1 MSIEVGAVFGLNH
14 VWRDKIEQWHKDCIG
29 ARKKQGSAVMCWGRI
44 SWGWKGPFYVWSAE
58 TKQEKSPA
66 MRTIVEL
73 NTKGG
78 EEEKRLNDL
87 WRQSEQ
93 WKLLL
98 ERELA
103 EARLARIAGKETGE
117 KVKTT
122 QSWRGKKYKIKNVE
136 RGDSRGGDSW
146 RYVHL
151 LCKPLLWP
159 TCKERES
166 LNPQFRLMEDNAP
179 SHDSDFT
186 NREREKFGVEKVDWP
201 RNSPDFNP
209 IEGIW
214 WLMKRRIPRRRGSK
228 EICTPAAMAV
238 ALKEKWVSITIGEI
252 NQEIVKL
259 PKIMEN
265 CIRQSGGNKFQ
276 A

>member
-14 VWRDKIEQWHKDCIG
+14 VWRDKTEQWHEDCIG
-29 ARKKQGSAVMCWGRI
+29 TRKKQGAAVMCWGMI
-44 SWGWKGPFYVWSAE
+44 SWSWKGPFYVWSAE
-58 TKQEKSPA
+58 TKEEKA
-66 MRTIVEL
+66 EAAHTIAEL
-73 NTKGG
+73 NAKGG
-78 EEEKRLNDL
+78 AEEKRLNDL
-87 WRQSEQ
+87 WRQSEE
-93 WKLLL
+93 WKLSQ
-98 ERELA
+98 ETELD
-103 EARLARIAGKETGE
+103 EARVARIAGKAIGQ

-122 QSWRGKKYKIKNVE
+122 QSWRGKKYKIKKLE
-136 RGDSRGGDSW
+136 RGDSKGVDSW
-146 RYVHL
+146 RYVQV

-159 TCKERES
+159 TCKERGS
-166 LNPQFRLMEDNAP
+166 SNPQFRLMEDNAP

-201 RNSPDFNP
+201 PNSPDFNP
-209 IEGIW
+209 IERIW
-214 WLMKRRIPRRRGSK
+214 WLMKHRILRRRGSEK
-228 EICTPAAMAV
+228 ICTPVAMAV
-238 ALKEKWVSITIGEI
+238 ALKEEWDRITIGEI